1 MSVRSLVACGVFAFA
16 ALAGAQQFGRMSS
29 AKETKVGLIVHGGA
43 GTMERGKM
51 TAEREREYRAGIENA
66 LRAGWE
72 ILQRGGS
79 ALDATEAAVRVFEDD
94 PLFNAGK
101 GSVFNSAGINE
112 MDAAIMDGKTLRA
125 GTVANLQHIKNPI
138 SL

>member
-1 MSVRSLVACGVFAFA
+1 MSVRNLLVYGTFMLA
-16 ALAGAQQFGRMSS
+16 AVAGAQQFGRMSS
-29 AKETKVGLIVHGGA
+29 VKENKIGLVVHGGA

-51 TAEREREYRAGIENA
+51 TPEREREYRAGIENA

-79 ALDATEAAVRVFEDD
+79 SLDSTEAAVRPFEDD

-101 GSVFNSAGINE
+101 GSVFSAAGINR
-112 MDAAIMDGKTLRA
+112 MDAAIMDGNTLMA
-125 GTVANLQHIKNPI
+125 GAVADVRHVENPV
-138 SL
+138 